1 MLLLVFRLKT
11 RLVVAPASREETY
24 WVSRLLFMVKP
35 SVDRLPRVTAPFF
48 TVLLPVF
55 LTVRV
60 SLQPFPAV
68 TVPGFTEYP
77 TTSSLPSPL

>member
-1 MLLLVFRLKT
+1 MAELVLRLKV
-11 RLVVAPASREETY
+11 RLVEAPLAKEVMY

-35 SVDRLPRVTAPFF
+35 VVDRPPKVTAPFF

-55 LTVRV
+55 FTVRV

-68 TVPGFTEYP
+68 TVPGFTE
-77 TTSSLPSPL
+77 